1 MSALAGIVRF
11 DGGPADAGAAGRL
24 IDGVE
29 HRGLDWRAV
38 WSDSSTALAFRWHR
52 TGRTQPVDQQPLV
65 DWLGSG
71 SAVAIVFDGRLDNR
85 RDLASLLPVDDAP
98 SVPDAAI
105 VLAAYRR
112 FGTDV
117 VARLLGDFALAIW
130 DAGERRLVLARD
142 PRGVRAMSYAV
153 VSGGVAFATEP
164 RQLLRLSEVDGAP
177 TSAFSAS
184 A

>member
-24 IDGVE
+24 IDSVE

-38 WSDSSTALAFRWHR
+38 WSDGSAALAFRWHR
-52 TGRTQPVDQQPLV
+52 TGRTQPIDQQPLV
-65 DWLGSG
+65 DRLGSG

-117 VARLLGDFALAIW
+117 VARLLAILRSRFGMPESG
-130 DAGERRLVLARD
+130 ASSSRAI
-142 PRGVRAMSYAV
+142 PRGVRSMSYAV

-164 RQLLRLSEVDGAP
+164 RQLLDRVRLTAAP
-177 TSAFSAS
+177 TSAFSVS